1 MTTGALIFAFNN
13 QDIDYVALAEW
24 SAKNIRRHLD
34 IPTTVVTNNQL
45 AVDNANF
52 DRVIFAEPEGTGTR
66 HFDDVGKTVPWY
78 NANRVNA
85 YTLSP
90 YDQTLLLDAD
100 YVVASDQLRTV
111 LKAPQNFMCH
121 RQAYNLAT
129 ADSLDDLNKFGAY
142 GMPMWWATV
151 IMFRKSNTSQYI
163 FDCMQMVRDNW
174 QHYRDLYGI
183 TKSTYRNDFALSIA
197 LGIVSG
203 HTLSVDEI
211 PWGLA
216 SVMPNNK
223 LTSNQ
228 TDGYDITFLDQHN
241 KAKTI
246 GVQGF
251 DFHAMGKRHLGDIV
265 ASTC

>member
-24 SAKNIRRHLD
+24 SAKNIRRHLG
-34 IPTTVVTNNQL
+34 IPTTVVTNDQS
-45 AVDNANF
+45 AIDNVNF
-52 DRVIFAEPEGTGTR
+52 DSVIFAEPEGTGTR
-66 HFDDVGKTVPWY
+66 HFDDLGKTVSWY

-85 YTLSP
+85 YALSP

-100 YVVASDQLRTV
+100 YVVASNQLRTV
-111 LKAPQNFMCH
+111 LKATQNFMCH

-151 IMFRKSNTSQYI
+151 IMFRKSNTSQYV

-183 TKSTYRNDFALSIA
+183 DKKTYRNDFALTIA
-197 LGIVSG
+197 IGIVSG
-203 HTLSVDEI
+203 HTGSVDQI
-211 PWGLA
+211 PWPLMTA
-216 SVMPNNK
+216 MPDTE
-223 LTSNQ
+223 LTSNGPDYY
-228 TDGYDITFLDQHN
+228 TINYMDSDQKH
-241 KAKTI
+241 KTL
-246 GVQGF
+246 GWAGM
-251 DFHAMGKRHLGDIV
+251 DFHAMGKRHLEMII
-265 ASTC
+265 ASH

>member
-34 IPTTVVTNNQL
+34 IPTTVITNSKQ
-45 AVDNANF
+45 AVGNVNF
-52 DRVIFAEPEGTGTR
+52 AHVILTEPMGTGTR
-66 HFDDVGKTVPWY
+66 HFDDLGKTVPWY

-111 LKAPQNFMCH
+111 LKASQNFMCH

-129 ADSLDDLNKFGAY
+129 ADPLNDLNKFGTY

-151 IMFRKSNTSQYI
+151 IMFRKSNTTQYI
-163 FDCMQMVRDNW
+163 FDCMQMVQNNW

-183 TKSTYRNDFALSIA
+183 QNKTYRNDFALSIA

-211 PWGLA
+211 PWDLA
-216 SVMPNNK
+216 SVMPDNQ

-228 TDGYDITFLDQHN
+228 IDGYDITFLDQQR
-241 KAKTI
+241 KTKTI

-251 DFHAMGKRHLGDIV
+251 DFHAMGKRHLGDLV
-265 ASTC
+265 ANPC